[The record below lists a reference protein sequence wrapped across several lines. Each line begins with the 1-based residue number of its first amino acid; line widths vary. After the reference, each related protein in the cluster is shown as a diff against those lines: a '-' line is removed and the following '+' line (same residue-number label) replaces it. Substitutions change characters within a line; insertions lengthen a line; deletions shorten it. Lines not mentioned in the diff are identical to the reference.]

1 MNNPLKIVWL
11 MITARR
17 PSRVGRMKAVKE
29 GFWLGRNY
37 AAMMFFGHILAHT
50 QEEAD
55 WLNSHGGG
63 SLRRHE
69 TIHLRQAQSTHDSWL
84 CYYVL
89 YIWYYVR
96 ALPQNRHFRN
106 AAYYLN
112 PFEME
117 AYEHMYEQ
125 DYLEKCKNGANGWRA
140 YAKMKPRERRKLSK
154 R

>member
-1 MNNPLKIVWL
+1 M
-11 MITARR
+11 
-17 PSRVGRMKAVKE
+17 
-29 GFWLGRNY
+29 
-37 AAMMFFGHILAHT
+37 
-50 QEEAD
+50 
-55 WLNSHGGG
+55 
-63 SLRRHE
+63 
-69 TIHLRQAQSTHDSWL
+69 IHLRQAQSLHNSWFL
-84 CYYVL
+84 FYVR

-96 ALPQNRHFRN
+96 AIPQNKYNRN